1 MVTKNGPKVL
11 EYNVRFG
18 DPETQTLLP
27 LLSADTD
34 LAEIMLGCT
43 DRWLKSVRIDI
54 DPKFS
59 TTVVAAAGGYPGSY
73 DRGETLSIEMPPES
87 SNSPNRII
95 FHAGTK
101 LSGDTLKTAGGRVI
115 AATSTSTTLEDAIAD
130 AYTLMSTIHFKDMH
144 YRTDIGQKALQR
156 KTNTSKGQAMSY
168 ADAGVSVSS
177 GNELV
182 TRIKPLVASTARSG
196 ASARIGGFGG
206 EFDLS
211 AAGYKEV
218 SLIDQKLRLSPRVEI
233 LTLWFPSIAAKS
245 CFRDRWCRYEADD
258 CSCIKEARH
267 HWNRPC
273 GDECK

>member
-1 MVTKNGPKVL
+1 MVTKNGPKAL

-54 DPKFS
+54 EPKFS
-59 TTVVAAAGGYPGSY
+59 TTVVAAAGGYPGDYVRGQTLTFDSSPKGSVSP
-73 DRGETLSIEMPPES
+73 DRIV
-87 SNSPNRII
+87 
-95 FHAGTK
+95 FHAGTT
-101 LSGDTLKTAGGRVI
+101 LSGSTVKTAGGRVI
-115 AATSTSTTLEDAIAD
+115 AATSVAATLEGAIAD

-156 KTNTSKGQAMSY
+156 KKRSSNGQAMSY
-168 ADAGVSVSS
+168 AGAGVSVSS

-182 TRIKPLVASTARSG
+182 DRIKPMVASTARPG
-196 ASARIGGFGG
+196 ASASIGGFGG
-206 EFDLS
+206 DFDLS

-218 SLIDQKLRLSPRVEI
+218 SLMNYSSM
-233 LTLWFPSIAAKS
+233 LTLERK
-245 CFRDRWCRYEADD
+245 C
-258 CSCIKEARH
+258 
-267 HWNRPC
+267 
-273 GDECK
+273 

>member
-1 MVTKNGPKVL
+1 MVTKNGSRTL

-27 LLSADTD
+27 LLSAKTD

-43 DRWLKSVRIDI
+43 DRWLKSVRIDV

-59 TTVVAAAGGYPGSY
+59 TTVIAAAGGYPGDYARGDILTIDPPPDSGASP
-73 DRGETLSIEMPPES
+73 DRM
-87 SNSPNRII
+87 I

-101 LSGDTLKTAGGRVI
+101 LSDNTLETAGGRVI
-115 AATSTSTTLEDAIAD
+115 AATSIAATLEDAIAD

-156 KTNTSKGQAMSY
+156 KKGSSNSQAMSY

-182 TRIKPLVASTARSG
+182 DRIKPMVASTARPG
-196 ASARIGGFGG
+196 ASASIGGFGG
-206 EFDLS
+206 DFDLS
-211 AAGYKEV
+211 AAGYREV
-218 SLIDQKLRLSPRVEI
+218 NIIVYTSSPTWRGKADSQDPINSRQFLSSQQMESVQ
-233 LTLWFPSIAAKS
+233 S
-245 CFRDRWCRYEADD
+245 
-258 CSCIKEARH
+258 
-267 HWNRPC
+267 
-273 GDECK
+273 